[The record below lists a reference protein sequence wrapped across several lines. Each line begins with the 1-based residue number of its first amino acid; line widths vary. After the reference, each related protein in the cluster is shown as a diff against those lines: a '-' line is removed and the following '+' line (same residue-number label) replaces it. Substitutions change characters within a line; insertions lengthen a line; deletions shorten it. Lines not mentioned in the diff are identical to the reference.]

1 MMVVLVV
8 LVHLGHLVQIAL
20 KAEGL
25 EGRQDVLWIDR
36 FPALLFAD
44 IVGLGRNNMDKL
56 CLSAFAAL
64 RQRKNL
70 PPPPIRSTLPTQQF
84 ISNSLVSLAHWMFS
98 GSISFIILLTVA
110 SCRQNG

>member
-70 PPPPIRSTLPTQQF
+70 PPPPNPIHVTNTAVYQQLPRLLGALDVLGQH
-84 ISNSLVSLAHWMFS
+84 IVYNLVD
-98 GSISFIILLTVA
+98 G
-110 SCRQNG
+110 C